1 MGLDHWAGL
10 HLFHP
15 PMPGRLG
22 SLGIH
27 REMKQTSSPPTGH
40 RPPQEDQRE
49 AQITQRW
56 CQEALSALKP
66 EKMHVLR
73 GGPHS
78 SEIRG
83 ICLCAQLSLPSSPCV
98 ITQCQPCQPH
108 GKVARPACW
117 PCCSGSLIPGPSAS
131 SPALCESLGPA
142 GRRVPRSGEGGM
154 RGFPLRRAGSGD
166 CGSQSPSQ
174 TLGCPP
180 LDVLALR
187 GPWESSPVLGGA
199 RGPGRCRERIGCQER
214 KARERPLWGCRA
226 QGLRGS
232 RGPLFQSNH

>member
-1 MGLDHWAGL
+1 MNFSGCLGATAVGLDHWAGL

-98 ITQCQPCQPH
+98 IMAMVVCLTLCDPMD
-108 GKVARPACW
+108 
-117 PCCSGSLIPGPSAS
+117 CSPPGSSVIGFSRQ
-131 SPALCESLGPA
+131 EYW
-142 GRRVPRSGEGGM
+142 SG
-154 RGFPLRRAGSGD
+154 
-166 CGSQSPSQ
+166 
-174 TLGCPP
+174 
-180 LDVLALR
+180 
-187 GPWESSPVLGGA
+187 
-199 RGPGRCRERIGCQER
+199 
-214 KARERPLWGCRA
+214 
-226 QGLRGS
+226 
-232 RGPLFQSNH
+232 